1 MEKMTT
7 KKIRNIKFYLK
18 VFFLFLLFIMP
29 FSAAYAATLMTVPAA
44 ASHPVGEVFS
54 VAISVNSSGS
64 SINAVSGTLLYPNDV
79 LQVISLSKASSIM
92 NFWVTE
98 PSFSTASGKIHFE
111 GIVLNPGYKGSSG
124 TILTVT
130 FKGKKEGI
138 ASLSFQSSSVL
149 ANDGEGTNVLSATS
163 KGTYTITAALKKP
176 EETPTTE
183 TPSTPEPIPE
193 TPTLPSNV
201 TLVPKEEL
209 ESPVITE
216 YPEYARSG
224 EFLVVRGVTYPN
236 MRVIIS
242 LKEREKRTLG
252 LGHVLYVAEDYAQN
266 VVKTIVK
273 SNQNGEFT
281 YVSKARLTGGSYDL
295 WAEAF
300 ADNGDKSKP
309 TDKISVTV
317 YQTLF
322 LRFGSSLVQVLVVVV
337 PLIALI
343 VVLILLLRYMWKK
356 LRKFY
361 ARMREDSRE
370 TESIVDRSF
379 SVLKDDMTM
388 IEQVPHEKISG
399 REKVLLAQHK
409 KDLDTAA
416 NLIER
421 NIEKMRRDIPPER

>member
-1 MEKMTT
+1 MEQRTN

-18 VFFLFLLFIMP
+18 AFFLFLLFVMP
-29 FSAAYAATLMTVPAA
+29 FLGAHAATLMTVPAT
-44 ASHPVGEVFS
+44 ASHPVAEVFS
-54 VAISVNSSGS
+54 VAISVNSNGAA
-64 SINAVSGTLLYPNDV
+64 INAVSGTLLYPNDV

-163 KGTYTITAALKKP
+163 KGTYTITPLLKKP

-183 TPSTPEPIPE
+183 APVTPEPIPE

-242 LKEREKRTLG
+242 LKERQKSTLG
-252 LGHVLYVAEDYAQN
+252 LGHVLYVADDYAEN

-281 YVSKARLTGGSYDL
+281 YVSKTRLTNGSYDL

-343 VVLILLLRYMWKK
+343 IVLILLLRYMWKK
-356 LRKFY
+356 LRRFY

-388 IEQVPHEKISG
+388 IEQVPHERISA
-399 REKVLLAQHK
+399 REKVLLSQHK